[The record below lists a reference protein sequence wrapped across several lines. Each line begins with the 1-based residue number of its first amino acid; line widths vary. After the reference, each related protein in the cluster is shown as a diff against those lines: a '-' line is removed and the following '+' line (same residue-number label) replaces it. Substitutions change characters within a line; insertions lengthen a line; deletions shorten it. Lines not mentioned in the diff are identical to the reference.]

1 MLEAQSKHSSR
12 GLSRFVLPPIS
23 QILFCVMSTTS
34 YAELNQ
40 NLFQINVMSEFLAAG
55 GLNLEDDVLM
65 GIEGMVYFSGN
76 ANRRYFL
83 SGGFRTD
90 LDNEGSTLDILSADV
105 GAQFGLGT
113 LFEKPLYLESSLGV
127 NYIRS
132 EYATQLIERQAV
144 NGFDSLGFKASLGLG
159 LNIHEN
165 LGTKLYINQFGGDGT
180 TLGLGFSYSF

>member
-1 MLEAQSKHSSR
+1 MLEAQSKPSTR
-12 GLSRFVLPPIS
+12 GLFRFVLLPLS

-55 GLNLEDDVLM
+55 GLNLEDDVLL
-65 GIEGMVYFSGN
+65 GIEGTVYFSSDG
-76 ANRRYFL
+76 NRRYFL

-90 LDNEGSTLDILSADV
+90 LDSEGSTLDILSADV

-127 NYIRS
+127 NYMRR

-144 NGFDSLGFKASLGLG
+144 NDFDSLGFKASLGLG
-159 LNIHEN
+159 LNIQEN
-165 LGTKLYINQFGGDGT
+165 LGAKLYLNQFGGDAT
-180 TLGLGFSYSF
+180 TLGLGFSYGF